1 MLRNVLLLLVLG
13 ASCIG
18 LAAVLNA
25 EAAYAEKLTAPF
37 MIGEYSFSP
46 VQLLFGVIVA
56 CFVIFL
62 GKLIGRIF
70 DKFLETRGGIHP
82 ASQEALSTIVG
93 YVITL
98 VAVGIGLSVGGVSL
112 TNFAIIA
119 GALSVGVGFG
129 LQNIV
134 NNFISGIILLI
145 EQPVRTGDFVRAGGV
160 EGYVRRIRIRYTEV
174 ETLERQSVIVPNSQL
189 ISESVTNFNLRDNF
203 ARIGVTVGVAYG
215 SDTRKVEALMLDAA
229 KKHPDVLTEGDAVPP
244 ARVIFNDFGDNAL
257 VFVLYCYVAEAARR
271 FRIASD
277 IRFEI
282 DDSFRANQI
291 QIPFPQRD
299 LHLVSD
305 SRNSDPD

>member
-1 MLRNVLLLLVLG
+1 MLRNILFLLILG
-13 ASCIG
+13 GSCLG
-18 LAAVLNA
+18 LAGIMNT
-25 EAAYAEKLTAPF
+25 EGAYADMLNVSFA
-37 MIGEYSFSP
+37 IGDTSFTP
-46 VQLLFGVIVA
+46 IQLLFGFIVT

-62 GKLIGRIF
+62 GKLVTGLF
-70 DKFLETRGGIHP
+70 DKFLLARGGIHP
-82 ASQEALSTIVG
+82 ASRDSLSTILG
-93 YVITL
+93 YLVSVI
-98 VAVGIGLSVGGVSL
+98 AIAIGLSVAGVSL

-203 ARIGVTVGVAYG
+203 ARISVTVGVSYG
-215 SDTRKVEALMLDAA
+215 SDTRKVEALMLEAA
-229 KKHPDVLTEGDAVPP
+229 EEHPNVLPEGNSVP
-244 ARVIFNDFGDNAL
+244 AMRVVFSDFGDSAL
-257 VFVLYCYVAEAARR
+257 VFILHCYVAEAAHR

-277 IRFEI
+277 IRYAI
-282 DDSFRANQI
+282 DDAFRQNGI

-305 SRNSDPD
+305 SRVVAKD

>member
-1 MLRNVLLLLVLG
+1 MLRNILVLVVLG
-13 ASCIG
+13 ASCLG
-18 LAAVLNA
+18 LAGLMNT
-25 EAAYAEKLTAPF
+25 EAAYADKLTASF
-37 MIGEYSFSP
+37 SIGEYSFTP
-46 VQLLFGVIVA
+46 IQLLFGIIVA
-56 CFVIFL
+56 FFVVFL
-62 GKLIGRIF
+62 GKLITGLF
-70 DKFLETRGGIHP
+70 DRFMVARGGIHP
-82 ASQEALSTIVG
+82 ASREALSTILG
-93 YVITL
+93 YMVSV
-98 VAVGIGLSVGGVSL
+98 VAIAVGLSVAGISL

-203 ARIGVTVGVAYG
+203 ARISVTVGVAYG
-215 SDTRKVEALMLDAA
+215 SDTRKVEALMLEAA
-229 KKHPDVLTEGDAVPP
+229 NVHPDVLSESASVPKK
-244 ARVIFNDFGDNAL
+244 RVVFSDFGDSAL
-257 VFVLYCYVAEAARR
+257 VFILHCYVAEAAQR
-271 FRIASD
+271 FKIASD
-277 IRFEI
+277 IRYSI
-282 DDSFRANQI
+282 DDAFREQGI

-305 SRNSDPD
+305 SRNAAES